1 MCQSIGR
8 FLLMHSA
15 SLRRAYTEHRSSA
28 FGAIEPDIGD
38 AVFDREADA
47 IFRDTLSFYIGSR
60 RIAIARTPGASF
72 TPLKFCRQQSEWLWR
87 DTADPKLHALD
98 VNLNE
103 SRVRPVSR
111 GGKIGVEGVLPKPA
125 DL

>member
-1 MCQSIGR
+1 
-8 FLLMHSA
+8 MH
-15 SLRRAYTEHRSSA
+15 
-28 FGAIEPDIGD
+28 FVGAIEPDIGD

-60 RIAIARTPGASF
+60 RIAIARAPGTSF
-72 TPLKFCRQQSEWLWR
+72 TPLKFCRPQSEWLGR
-87 DTADPKLHALD
+87 DTSDPKLHALD
-98 VNLNE
+98 VDLNE
-103 SRVRPVSR
+103 SCVRPVSR

>member
-1 MCQSIGR
+1 LGGP
-8 FLLMHSA
+8 
-15 SLRRAYTEHRSSA
+15 YTEHRRIEHVH
-28 FGAIEPDIGD
+28 FVGAIEPDIAD
-38 AVFDREADA
+38 AVFDCEADA

-72 TPLKFCRQQSEWLWR
+72 IPLKFCRQQSEWLWR
-87 DTADPKLHALD
+87 DTADLKLHALD

-111 GGKIGVEGVLPKPA
+111 GGKIDVEGVLPKPA